1 MLIQF
6 FSIEVVLNIPY
17 TKKTP
22 HGIKETAEIC
32 LQCGV
37 CCVVKGYSCPVQYD
51 PQFTP
56 TQTYIYD
63 CLGHDKPSENKN
75 IWQCVSCHK
84 CEEMCPY
91 EVSPLEFIES
101 MKEQALQEG
110 SAPKSILGE
119 LEQVISTGYA
129 FPITTST
136 IRLRESLGLDPVKE
150 NEELGII
157 AEKTGLLRLLKEL
170 KEVQN

>member
-1 MLIQF
+1 MIQF
-6 FSIEVVLNIPY
+6 FSIDVVLNIPY
-17 TKKTP
+17 SVETP

-51 PQFTP
+51 AQFKP
-56 TQTYIYD
+56 TQTYVYD
-63 CLGHDKPSENKN
+63 CLGHDKPSANLN

-91 EVSPLEFIES
+91 EVSPLDFIES
-101 MKEQALQEG
+101 MKEQALHEG
-110 SAPKSILGE
+110 VAPDAILGE

-129 FPITTST
+129 FPITPSSM
-136 IRLRESLGLDPVKE
+136 RQRERLGLDPVKI
-150 NEELGII
+150 NDELGII
-157 AEKTGLLRLLKEL
+157 AEKTGLLSLLKEA
-170 KEVQN
+170 QS